1 MFSKNKSK
9 FIKSLQIKKF
19 RTEYKKFLVE
29 GAKSTLELINS
40 DYFINE
46 LFVTERFYQE
56 NSSIFS
62 QRKLTVEI
70 ISESDLSS
78 ISTFASNNAAIAVAT
93 MKENNTISTAKNEF
107 ALVLDE
113 VKDPGNL
120 GTIIRIAD
128 WYGITKI
135 ICSETTVDFYNPK
148 VISASMGSFTRASL
162 YYCDLEKF
170 LPTVQ
175 SPVYG
180 ADLEGENVHEY
191 SFSPGGY
198 LLMGN
203 ESEGLS
209 THVKKYITKKI
220 HIPRYG
226 QAESLNVAIATAII
240 CDNIKRKIH

>member
-29 GAKSTLELINS
+29 GAKSILELINS

-46 LFVTERFYQE
+46 LFVTEKFYQE
-56 NSSIFS
+56 NRAAIS
-62 QRKLTVEI
+62 QNKLTTEI

-78 ISTFASNNAAIAVAT
+78 ISSFSNNNAAIAVAT
-93 MKENNTISTAKNEF
+93 MKDNEVISATQNEF
-107 ALVLDE
+107 ALILDDI
-113 VKDPGNL
+113 KDPGNL

-128 WYGITKI
+128 WYGISKI

-148 VISASMGSFTRASL
+148 VISASMGSFTRVST

-170 LPTVQ
+170 LPTVYV
-175 SPVYG
+175 PVYG
-180 ADLEGENVHEY
+180 ADLDGKNVHDF

-209 THVKKYITKKI
+209 SQVKKHITEKI

-226 QAESLNVAIATAII
+226 YAESLNVAVATAII
-240 CDNIKRKIH
+240 CDNIKRKI